1 MKGIN
6 AKTLNKES
14 ASLLAKLHDDGKKA
28 FVLDEAYQLLPDS
41 DQGAIRKMIS
51 LMVKRQLLMRIKDGL
66 YHVIPYDQEAG
77 NFMPD
82 WHMLGAL
89 LAGDTD
95 YYIGYYSA
103 MQLHSLTTQPALIE
117 QIVTNKQIKPA
128 IIKVN
133 DISFQF
139 IYHNDKRFF
148 GGKKIWIDSFD
159 KVVCSDLEKT
169 IIDALSKPEYA
180 GGITEITKAIYKSK
194 DKLDYQKLLDYAV
207 RFDTL
212 AVIKRLGYLLELLE
226 IDTTITKTLLEKRAT
241 AYYLLDPSR
250 PADGKRRVRW
260 HIQENIDKE
269 SILSPL
275 YT

>member
-1 MKGIN
+1 MKDIN
-6 AKTLNKES
+6 AKTLNRES
-14 ASLLAKLHDDGKKA
+14 ATLLARLNDEDKKA
-28 FVLDEAYQLLPDS
+28 FVLEDAYRLLPDS

-51 LMVKRQLLMRIKDGL
+51 LMVKRQLLMRIRDGL
-66 YHVIPYDQEAG
+66 YHVIPYDQDADS
-77 NFMPD
+77 FMPD

-89 LAGDTD
+89 LAGDAK

-103 MQLHSLTTQPALIE
+103 MQLHSLITQPALIE

-128 IIKVN
+128 VIKVN

-148 GGKKIWIDSFD
+148 GSKKIWVDSFN
-159 KVVCSDLEKT
+159 KVTCSDLEKT

-180 GGITEITKAIYKSK
+180 GGITEITKAIYKSR
-194 DKLDYQKLLDYAV
+194 DKFDYHKLLDYAIK
-207 RFDTL
+207 FDTL

-226 IDTTITKTLLEKRAT
+226 INTPIIDKLQQRKAT

-250 PADGKRRVRW
+250 PEEGKRRAKW
-260 HIQENIDKE
+260 HIQENIDKQ